1 MTIERAIEILNPEHR
16 ECYDSIETVNEACRM
31 GMQALE
37 RTRWIP
43 VEERLPEK
51 QGWYHVVILDTKTK
65 RKAVEQDLFSIELA
79 EKYGHNV
86 GFCKDRRW
94 EGRERVIMWM
104 PFPKPPEVE
113 I

>member
-1 MTIERAIEILNPEHR
+1 MTIEQAREWLRRHANNTPMPGAREAYRTILE
-16 ECYDSIETVNEACRM
+16 
-31 GMQALE
+31 ALE

-65 RKAVEQDLFSIELA
+65 RKVVEQDLFAVELA

-86 GFCKDRRW
+86 GFCKDGRW

-104 PFPKPPEVE
+104 PFPELPEVDR
-113 I
+113 

>member
-1 MTIERAIEILNPEHR
+1 MTLEQAREWLQRHADNTPMPGARKAYKTILE
-16 ECYDSIETVNEACRM
+16 Y
-31 GMQALE
+31 LE

-65 RKAVEQDLFSIELA
+65 RKVIEQDLFAVEVA
-79 EKYGHNV
+79 EKCLHNV
-86 GFCKDRRW
+86 GFCKDGRW

-104 PFPKPPEVE
+104 PFPEPPWVE
-113 I
+113 